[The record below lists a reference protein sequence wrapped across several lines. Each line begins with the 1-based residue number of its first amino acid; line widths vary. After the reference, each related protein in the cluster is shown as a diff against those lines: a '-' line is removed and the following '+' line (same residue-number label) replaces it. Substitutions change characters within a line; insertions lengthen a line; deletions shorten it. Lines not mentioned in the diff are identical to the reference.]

1 MDPDLNKYDVEHV
14 CTAHPKMSKSE
25 WEAIYSEA
33 WSLYYTPE
41 HMRTLLRRAAAT
53 GVSMGSLVKVLVTFA
68 TTVRLE
74 NVHPLQGGILRL
86 RHPSERRPGLP
97 RENAWIFWPRLAAE
111 ILYKHTILIHMIAR
125 LLLFKIA
132 IARDPNARMYT
143 DQALTPVRDDED
155 ETLDLFAKTTGGPSA
170 ISHVKKVAKLT
181 AADQST

>member
-1 MDPDLNKYDVEHV
+1 MDLDLNKYDVEHV

-25 WEAIYSEA
+25 WEGIYREA

-111 ILYKHTILIHMIAR
+111 IVYKHTILINMIAR
-125 LLLFKIA
+125 LLLFRIA

-143 DQALTPVRDDED
+143 DQALTPVRDDGE
-155 ETLDLFAKTTGGPSA
+155 ETLDLFTKTTGGPSA
-170 ISHVKKVAKLT
+170 ISHVRKVAKLT
-181 AADQST
+181 AAGQST